1 MAYQAPRPRK
11 PQKAPRRPKLPAD
24 SAKKAKQI
32 IQRRTIYLLLLFGVV
47 TFLAVFAKAY
57 DLTMNQGDELKAR
70 ASQQQ
75 TRSTT
80 ITTSRGTIYDR
91 NGTILAISAMADTVF
106 LDPKVIQEYAA
117 ELDVKR
123 AEALAK
129 GVKSGETLPMT
140 GQEYKDLIASKLAQ
154 LLGLQER
161 DVYEKME
168 RTQSRYEVLATKAD
182 KDTVGDKV
190 RQFISKDGVEA
201 GNTTGKAIQGVHLQS
216 DAKRYYPYG
225 SLAAHVIGFLGP
237 EDHGAYGLEAIYEKD
252 LSGKTGLA
260 VTAKDATGSELMFQ
274 YGQVYDAEDGKNLQ
288 LTIDT
293 NIQSYLEQGLADMIE
308 QFHAANGAQGIVMDP
323 RNGAILAI
331 ASNPTYDVNHPREI
345 YDSALQQLVG
355 TPKEGGAEGETVTLE
370 EMQLKQWRSKAVNDT
385 YEPGSTYKVLTLA
398 MGLEE
403 GKVNLNS
410 TFYCSGGLDVDDWY
424 IKCNNIYGHKNQSLK
439 EAVGHSCNPAF
450 MNIAFSV
457 GARRYYDYLD
467 AFGLFDATGVDLQGE
482 GTSIFAPYKTFS
494 QTRTDLAS
502 YSFGQKFNITPIQL
516 ITAQAACINGGYL
529 YQPHVVEKKLDS
541 DGNVVEQFDATPIRQ
556 VISEETSVTVREIL
570 EYVVEKGGGKNG
582 QVAGYRVGGKT
593 GTADKGNTGDV
604 IVSFLSF
611 APADDPQVI
620 MLLTLDTPSRSTGT
634 YVSGGNMVGPTASA
648 IMSDI
653 LPYLGISPQY
663 SDDTKA
669 AADLTVPYVVGETKD
684 GAAAKLNEYGFT
696 SYRTVGGGDT
706 VTDQTPVGGAI
717 IPAGAEIILYMGEEK
732 PSGLCTVPN
741 VVGMSAADANSAMSN
756 AGLIMKSTG
765 ATGTK
770 GIKAISQ
777 STPEGTQVPA
787 GTVVTVQMGQTATTS
802 D

>member
-1 MAYQAPRPRK
+1 MSHRPEKELRK
-11 PQKAPRRPKLPAD
+11 IKRPPD
-24 SAKKAKQI
+24 SARQAKQV
-32 IQRRTIYLLLLFGVV
+32 IQRRTIYLLLLFGAA

-57 DLTMNQGDELKAR
+57 DLTINQGEELKAR
-70 ASQQQ
+70 ASRQQ
-75 TRSTT
+75 TQSTP
-80 ITTSRGTIYDR
+80 ISASRGAIYDR
-91 NGTILAISAMADTVF
+91 SGTVLAVSATADTVY
-106 LDPKVIQEYAA
+106 LAPRVIQRYAA
-117 ELDVKR
+117 ELDRER
-123 AEALAK
+123 AQALANSTE
-129 GVKSGETLPMT
+129 GVLPISG
-140 GQEYKDLIASKLAQ
+140 QAYKDLLAARMAE
-154 LLGLQER
+154 LLELDQQ

-168 RTQSRYEVLATKAD
+168 RTWSRYEILKTRVDKA
-182 KDTVGDKV
+182 TVGDRV
-190 RQFISKDGVEA
+190 RAFLTKDG
-201 GNTTGKAIQGVHLQS
+201 NPTGRTIQGIYLQS
-216 DAKRYYPYG
+216 DAKRYYPH
-225 SLAAHVIGFLGP
+225 STLAAHVIGFL
-237 EDHGAYGLEAIYEKD
+237 DNDNHGAYGLEAIYED
-252 LSGKTGLA
+252 ELDGKTGAA
-260 VTAKDATGSELMFQ
+260 VTARDATGAEPLFQ
-274 YGQVYDAEDGKNLQ
+274 YEQYYDAEDGSSLQ
-288 LTIDT
+288 LTIDA
-293 NIQSYLEQGLADMIE
+293 NIQSYLERGLASMVN
-308 QFHAANGAQGIVMDP
+308 QFGAANGAQGIVMDP

-556 VISEETSVTVREIL
+556 VISEETSATVREIL

>member
-1 MAYQAPRPRK
+1 MAYRSPRPRK
-11 PQKAPRRPKLPAD
+11 PLKMPRKPKSPVD
-24 SAKKAKQI
+24 SAKRAKQI
-32 IQRRTIYLLLLFGVV
+32 IQRRTIYLLLLFGVA

-57 DLTMNQGDELKAR
+57 DLTVNQADDLKAR

-80 ITTSRGTIYDR
+80 ITASRGAIYDR

-106 LDPKVIQEYAA
+106 IDPKVIQDYAA
-117 ELDVKR
+117 ELDLKR
-123 AEALAK
+123 AEALAA
-129 GVKSGETLPMT
+129 GVKSGETLPIT
-140 GQEYKDLIASKLAQ
+140 GQEYKDLIASKLSQ
-154 LLGLQER
+154 LLEIDER
-161 DVYEKME
+161 DIYEKME
-168 RTQSRYEVLATKAD
+168 KAKSRYEILKTKVD
-182 KDTVGDKV
+182 KDTVGDKI
-190 RQFISKDGVEA
+190 RAFLSKDGVEE

-216 DAKRYYPYG
+216 DSKRYYPYS
-225 SLAAHVIGFLGP
+225 SLAAHVIGFMDN
-237 EDHGAYGLEAIYEKD
+237 ENHGAYGLEAIYEKD
-252 LSGKTGLA
+252 LSGKTGLS

-274 YGQVYDAEDGKNLQ
+274 YGQVYEAEDGKTLQ

-293 NIQSYLEQGLADMIE
+293 NIQSYLEQGLASMVE

-331 ASNPTYDVNHPREI
+331 ASLPTYDVNNPREI
-345 YDSALQQLVG
+345 YDPALQQLVG
-355 TPKEGGAEGETVTLE
+355 TPKAGGTEGETVTME

-403 GKVNLNS
+403 GKINLGS
-410 TFYCSGGLDVDDWY
+410 TFYCSGGLQVDKVWY
-424 IKCNNIYGHKNQSLK
+424 IKCNNKYGHKNQTLK

-457 GARRYYDYLD
+457 GAERYYDYLD
-467 AFGLFDATGVDLQGE
+467 AFGLFDATEVDLQGE
-482 GTSIFAPYKTFS
+482 GTSIFAPLKDL
-494 QTRTDLAS
+494 TRADLAS

-556 VISEETSVTVREIL
+556 VISEETSATVREIL
-570 EYVVEKGGGKNG
+570 EYVVAESGGKNG

-593 GTADKGNTGDV
+593 GTADKGNTGDT

-620 MLLTLDTPSRSTGT
+620 MLLTMDTPSRSTGT
-634 YVSGGNMVGPTASA
+634 FVSGGNMVGPTASA
-648 IMSDI
+648 IMSNI

-669 AADLTVPYVVGETKD
+669 AADLTVPYVLGETKD
-684 GAAAKLNEYGFT
+684 GAIAKLNEYGFT
-696 SYRTVGGGDT
+696 AYRTVGSGDT

-732 PSGLCTVPN
+732 SSEPCTVPN

-756 AGLIMKSTG
+756 AGLIIKSTG

-770 GIKAISQ
+770 GIKAIGQ
-777 STPEGTQVPA
+777 STPAGTQVAA
-787 GTVVTVQMGQTATTS
+787 GTVVTVQMGQTATTT